1 MMQYRNAAYNKDGT
15 IDCELQHPQ
24 FGWIPFTASP
34 ADTETL
40 GRDLYQSIIESGEEI
55 AAYEPPSPE
64 ELLAAAQARQ
74 ILAINDAYSQAVA
87 PLIKDYPSPE
97 PLSWAH
103 QDAEAQAYL
112 AWHAAGEQGDPPAT
126 PVLDR
131 ILAGRNGDDGTETM
145 LELCQAVERNAEM
158 FRQAQELTG
167 LRQRLVKAVRAA
179 KTVEQV
185 KAVVWPVPEEERAD
199 A

>member
-64 ELLAAAQARQ
+64 ELLEAAQARQ

>member
-1 MMQYRNAAYNKDGT
+1 MGNVSWKLPPT
-15 IDCELQHPQ
+15 
-24 FGWIPFTASP
+24 P
-34 ADTETL
+34 A
-40 GRDLYQSIIESGEEI
+40 
-55 AAYEPPSPE
+55 
-64 ELLAAAQARQ
+64 ELLEAAQAAQ
-74 ILAINDAYSQAVA
+74 ILAINNAYSAAVA
-87 PLIKDYPSPE
+87 PLIKDYPQPE

-112 AWHAAGEQGDPPAT
+112 AWHASGEQGDPPAT

-145 LELCQAVERNAEM
+145 LELCQAVERNAQQ

-167 LRQRLVKAVRAA
+167 LRQRLVKAVRNAE
-179 KTVEQV
+179 TVEEV
-185 KAVVWPVPEEERAD
+185 EAVVWPEPEGEPAD